1 MKSASS
7 WIVAIC
13 LVLLTGATL
22 IAKGTG
28 VGIYALIDDV
38 AFEKG
43 SSGRL
48 VRISGVFEVPVPM
61 SSGAYEPPQRGYLYF
76 RVPAANEEAV
86 RNELDQLRALAGTG
100 QVAGFGDYWVPKPKD
115 PHCKPHQSL
124 EVIVHR
130 VGESSTPDLYPLP
143 FPKGVV
149 RAGDPNFDAVIASK
163 LQNTSH

>member
-7 WIVAIC
+7 WIVAISI
-13 LVLLTGATL
+13 VLLTGATL

-100 QVAGFGDYWVPKPKD
+100 QVAGFGDYWVPNPKD
-115 PHCKPHQSL
+115 PHGNPHHSL

-149 RAGDPNFDAVIASK
+149 RAGDPDFDAVTASK

>member
-7 WIVAIC
+7 WIVAISI
-13 LVLLTGATL
+13 VLLTGATL

-61 SSGAYEPPQRGYLYF
+61 SSGAFEPPQRGYLYF

-86 RNELDQLRALAGTG
+86 RNELDQLRALAGTS
-100 QVAGFGDYWVPKPKD
+100 QVVGFGYYWVPNPND
-115 PHCKPHQSL
+115 PHGNPHHSL

-149 RAGDPNFDAVIASK
+149 RAGDPDFDAVTASR
-163 LQNTSH
+163 LQNSSH